1 MLIAAIADMMILVQD
16 VAARVRSLL
25 THLFLASGHLPLG
38 IRRSCPNY
46 LSKFLFK
53 MNIYFEWMFKAGFVE
68 ILLIL
73 TGKLLSDPP
82 E

>member
-1 MLIAAIADMMILVQD
+1 MLISATADMMRDLVQD

-46 LSKFLFK
+46 LSKLLFK
-53 MNIYFEWMFKAGFVE
+53 MNLYFE
-68 ILLIL
+68 
-73 TGKLLSDPP
+73 
-82 E
+82 